1 MEDVVPATAPRHAA
15 ANSLVAWKTHK
26 HSRMK
31 QFAALALPDL
41 HAGFTLI
48 ELVVTLIVIGI
59 LAATVVPRFFGNH
72 GFEERGFY
80 DETIAALRYAQK
92 SAISHRRLVCVA
104 FTAQT
109 VTLTIAANNPAA
121 ACNTPLAAPT
131 GDDAS
136 MAPNIVDAT
145 ATGNPKYRNATIAFL
160 PVPAPITFNP
170 LGEPNAG
177 ATIQVKN
184 FSSAITVE
192 AVTGYVH

>member
-1 MEDVVPATAPRHAA
+1 MTPFT
-15 ANSLVAWKTHK
+15 T
-26 HSRMK
+26 RMPMGR
-31 QFAALALPDL
+31 QP
-41 HAGFTLI
+41 GFTLV
-48 ELVVTLIVIGI
+48 ELVVVLIVIGI
-59 LAATVVPRFFGNH
+59 LAAAVAPRFFGSH

-92 SAISHRRLVCVA
+92 SAISHRRLVCVD
-104 FTAQT
+104 FTAQS
-109 VTLTIAANNPAA
+109 VKLRIATNNPAV
-121 ACNTPLAAPT
+121 ACSADLVAPT
-131 GDDAS
+131 GEDPS
-136 MAPNIVDAT
+136 TVPNIVDSS
-145 ATGNPKYRNATIAFL
+145 ATGNSKYRNVTITFF